1 MELTIQALRSVPE
14 LKYVNADNVVRYRAI
29 MRFFYQEYKRL
40 RYWLKP
46 EEVYAGVM
54 AWDVLPDYT
63 LDQCAAD
70 LEQLEEWGNLASR
83 HDGGRASTLE
93 EYLKKK
99 MQYLLRPYS
108 IEIERLLETLE
119 KVTGYGGSLEA
130 TLFDSI
136 ADKLFEIRKMD
147 WESRP
152 DAALEIWTSLYDA
165 FTRLHENAADYL
177 ASLQTAKAEEM
188 MVAETFLVF
197 KDRLTNYLQNF
208 VMALQR
214 SAYKIEGNLA
224 KISENVRELFFEQV
238 AEAELEKPRIEDA
251 PDKETL
257 LEEMR
262 QGWANLARWFV
273 GDGFAPS
280 ELPLLGRAT
289 KDAIAR
295 IVRSVIRMQERK
307 RSGVSRRKELEH
319 LAHWFAKLDRLND
332 AHRLAGY
339 AFGLFP
345 TRHLQGEDLRTS
357 DRADLSMW
365 DEAPTIRT
373 LRSRSRKRTGRQETE
388 PVQEN
393 EERKRREREEVLRR
407 QAEELREI
415 QTLIGSGELKLS
427 SLGTVS
433 AKTRLRLLYWIG
445 RCTAA
450 AGHAFV
456 TPEGVRVAIRNPG
469 TAERTVLVAEDGE
482 LDMPDYELVFT
493 ASGAFREWAA
503 AAGETAASGEGA
515 EADEAALSAV
525 AAARGTDA

>member
-1 MELTIQALRSVPE
+1 MDLTLQALRSVPE

-40 RYWLKP
+40 KYWMKP
-46 EEVYAGVM
+46 EEVYAGVA

-63 LDQCAAD
+63 LDQCVAD
-70 LEQLEEWGNLASR
+70 LEQLEQWGNLASR

-136 ADKLFEIRKMD
+136 AEKLFDIRKME
-147 WESRP
+147 WETSP
-152 DAALEIWTSLYDA
+152 EAALELWTSLYGA
-165 FTRLHENAADYL
+165 FTRLHENAADYI

-188 MVAETFLVF
+188 MVAESFLVF

-208 VMALQR
+208 IMALQR
-214 SAYKIEGNLA
+214 SAYKIEGNLE
-224 KISENVRELFFEQV
+224 KIGGGVQEMFFELVV
-238 AEAELEKPRIEDA
+238 AAELDKPRLEDA
-251 PDKETL
+251 PSKEAL
-257 LEEMR
+257 LTEMR
-262 QGWANLARWFV
+262 QGWLNLQRWFL
-273 GDGFAPS
+273 GDGSSPS
-280 ELPLLGRAT
+280 ELTLLERAT

-307 RSGVSRRKELEH
+307 RSGVSRKKELEH
-319 LAHWFAKLDRLND
+319 LALWFARTEMLDE

-345 TRHLQGEDLRTS
+345 ARHLQGEDLRTS
-357 DRADLSMW
+357 DRADVSMW

-388 PVQEN
+388 PVPEH
-393 EERKRREREEVLRR
+393 EERKRREREAVLRR
-407 QAEELREI
+407 QAEEWEEI
-415 QTLIGSGELKLS
+415 QALIGSGKLKLS
-427 SLGTVS
+427 SLGTVT
-433 AKTRLRLLYWIG
+433 AKMRLRLLYWIG
-445 RCTAA
+445 RCSAA
-450 AGHAFV
+450 ANHSFV
-456 TPEGVRVAIRNPG
+456 TPEGLRVALRNAG
-469 TAERTVLVAEDGE
+469 TQSRTALVSEDGALE
-482 LDMPDYELVFT
+482 LPDYELVF
-493 ASGAFREWAA
+493 AVSDALREA
-503 AAGETAASGEGA
+503 AAGR
-515 EADEAALSAV
+515 EADV
-525 AAARGTDA
+525 